1 MAQAKKTNWKL
12 FINESIVLVLHLT
25 LAVFFCRIAVS
36 VNELYHAQLQAVAA
50 VIVSMCFLLP
60 LLMHVV
66 DLWARLLAAVRE
78 EKFAVKLLEFSITWH
93 KKLFGENNAFMSE
106 KTAML
111 ADIYYDW
118 EKKEEA
124 RSKFDQAWKQY
135 KNSSLKLPPL
145 HPSFSQYAQLLEASA
160 SAGIGKASIAT
171 DGSAGILPASSAADG
186 SAGILPASSAA
197 DGSAGILPAS
207 SAADGSAG
215 ILPASS
221 AADGSAGI
229 LPASSAADGSA
240 GILPASASKHET
252 ALAQEIRSELRK
264 TSRWLIGQRTLSFAI
279 TVPTIVFMLS
289 IHALEAQISEKNSE
303 MRAVESL
310 KGINALAKMESA
322 VLGPNA
328 SALVYAD
335 YASAFEDATQYA
347 EMTWCV
353 NKAIEIL
360 QKIHDPEPV
369 LTLTLLNQKA
379 LGLILT
385 NKTEEAR
392 KGLLAAMKLANTLS
406 DSKFSVGG
414 WSRKYKIRKE
424 KEKAELHLAELE
436 RLEGNYQ
443 SAEELYLR
451 ACGLKADMSWV
462 STDTTQNNENT
473 PAQPKVNQP
482 ESPWSNKVVYATKV
496 VDTIQLIDKLH
507 KLQHIEM
514 KLDHPLKAL
523 LIQKR
528 ICELL
533 DRSYSLEQL
542 SERPG
547 NELDFGV
554 REASRE
560 LDVCS
565 LMLAEAGQTKESEK
579 YREKAEA
586 LRNKHSRTL
595 NLNAAQQDSLVD
607 ICTTVTNGLL
617 AAKYRSD
624 NWKET
629 MGSLVKDELSSKG
642 AQSSLARLPW
652 YDNESLKKDSP
663 QKSKIGKLE
672 VNISPLSIRNSP
684 DGAGIAVDVQ
694 GVVKIY
700 SREKSADPEEQ
711 KFNFA
716 YLVKDANT
724 TKPRKAVIEGFLDN
738 QPITSFQLD

>member
-171 DGSAGILPASSAADG
+171 
-186 SAGILPASSAA
+186 
-197 DGSAGILPAS
+197 
-207 SAADGSAG
+207 
-215 ILPASS
+215 
-221 AADGSAGI
+221 DGSAGI

-507 KLQHIEM
+507 KLQYIEM

-624 NWKET
+624 NWKEK

>member
-1 MAQAKKTNWKL
+1 MAQGKKTNWKL
-12 FINESIVLVLHLT
+12 FVNESIVLVLHLT

-36 VNELYHAQLQAVAA
+36 INELYHAQLQAVAA
-50 VIVSMCFLLP
+50 LIVSMCFLLP

-78 EKFAVKLLEFSITWH
+78 EKFAVKLLHFSISWH

-106 KTAML
+106 KTAVL
-111 ADIYYDW
+111 ADVYYDW
-118 EKKEEA
+118 DKADDA
-124 RSKFDQAWKQY
+124 RTKFDEAWKQY

-145 HPSFSQYAQLLEASA
+145 HPSFRNYAKLLDAQN
-160 SAGIGKASIAT
+160 
-171 DGSAGILPASSAADG
+171 
-186 SAGILPASSAA
+186 
-197 DGSAGILPAS
+197 
-207 SAADGSAG
+207 
-215 ILPASS
+215 
-221 AADGSAGI
+221 
-229 LPASSAADGSA
+229 
-240 GILPASASKHET
+240 ET
-252 ALAQEIRSELRK
+252 ALAEEIKQELKK
-264 TSRWLIGQRTLSFAI
+264 TSRWLIGQRTLSLAV
-279 TVPTIVFMLS
+279 TVPTVVFMLS
-289 IHALEAQISEKNSE
+289 IHAMEAQISEKNSD

-310 KGINALAKMESA
+310 KGINTLAKMESA

-360 QKIHDPEPV
+360 QKIQDPEPV

-385 NKTEEAR
+385 NKTDEAR

-406 DSKFSVGG
+406 DSKFSVGA

-462 STDTTQNNENT
+462 GADNT
-473 PAQPKVNQP
+473 EEGTNDAAKPKDDQQ
-482 ESPWSNKVVYATKV
+482 SPWSHRVMYATKV

-507 KLQHIEM
+507 KLQHIET
-514 KLDHPLKAL
+514 KLNHPLKAL
-523 LIQKR
+523 EIQKR
-528 ICELL
+528 ICDLL
-533 DRSYSLEQL
+533 DRGYSLEQL
-542 SERPG
+542 SERQG
-547 NELDFGV
+547 NELDFGI

-565 LMLAEAGQTKESEK
+565 MMLAEAGQPKEAEK

-607 ICTTVTNGLL
+607 ICTTATNGLL
-617 AAKYRSD
+617 AAKYRSA
-624 NWKET
+624 NWKEK
-629 MGSLVKDELSSKG
+629 MGNLMKDELSSKG

-716 YLVKDANT
+716 YLVKDANK
-724 TKPRKAVIEGFLDN
+724 TKPGKAVIDGFLDN